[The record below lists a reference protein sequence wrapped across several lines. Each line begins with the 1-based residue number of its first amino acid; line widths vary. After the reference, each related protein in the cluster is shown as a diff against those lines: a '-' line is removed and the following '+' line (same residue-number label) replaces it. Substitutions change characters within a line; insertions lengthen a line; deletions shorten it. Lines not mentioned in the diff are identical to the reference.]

1 MNRAKYLELM
11 TQTYF
16 NTFDECF
23 DDVDFLNYSFK
34 NRKNQFVK
42 LIEREQKSIE
52 KDFGISLMDFIEEF
66 KFALSFL
73 DGQIASNIHEEI
85 KKMSESE
92 LNDIRNNDL
101 TIYVPL
107 QRLNSALTGCMTKKD
122 VDYIT
127 KCFDS
132 FVSEPRQAKNIK
144 TDEVYKTQNLFK
156 VGLLFAT
163 GKMSKYFAVNNKHE
177 TVINDGYSAPKIAK
191 ELGNDAYDKWILA
204 TLNNYSTDN
213 VNGNKNIFNNFD
225 MMTKIIDHCNVEKLT
240 IDTYFKSRLP
250 INKI

>member
-23 DDVDFLNYSFK
+23 DDIDFLDYSFK
-34 NRKNQFVK
+34 NRKNQFIK

-66 KFALSFL
+66 KFALTFL

-85 KKMSESE
+85 KKSSENE
-92 LNDIRNNDL
+92 LNDIRNNDNV
-101 TIYVPL
+101 IYVPL

-132 FVSEPRQAKNIK
+132 FVSEPREEKIIK

-156 VGLLFAT
+156 VGLLFAS
-163 GKMSKYFAVNNKHE
+163 GEMNKYCTINTLNEIVL
-177 TVINDGYSAPKIAK
+177 NDGLSPLKIAT
-191 ELGNDAYDKWILA
+191 ELDNKSFEKYILA
-204 TLNNYSTDN
+204 SKNNYKTGENKS
-213 VNGNKNIFNNFD
+213 KNIFNNLA
-225 MMTKIIDHCNVEKLT
+225 MMNNIINHCKTNKLD
-240 IDTYFKSRLP
+240 IDPYFESRLP
-250 INKI
+250 TE